1 MIALLVSI
9 VLGLVPLLGLTRIAL
24 RGSYSTV
31 DGLFL
36 SLMLLT
42 LSGIMFL
49 NAYWQA
55 RDQGLLTFIHK
66 EAPPAQKTK

>member
-1 MIALLVSI
+1 MIALLISI
-9 VLGLVPLLGLTRIAL
+9 VLGLVPLLGIIRIAL
-24 RGSYSTV
+24 RGSFTTV

-55 RDQGLLTFIHK
+55 RDQGLLWFIHK
-66 EAPPAQKTK
+66 AAPPARKTS

>member
-1 MIALLVSI
+1 MIALLISI
-9 VLGLVPLLGLTRIAL
+9 VLGLIPLLGLVRIAL
-24 RGSYSTV
+24 RGSYTTV

-55 RDQGLLTFIHK
+55 RDQGLLSFIHK
-66 EAPPAQKTK
+66 EAPPVRKAN